1 MQSRYPTD
9 ETSRKCNRRTSLRF
23 DHAVRF
29 IVEEEE
35 EEGRDPNNSEG
46 VLVGVI
52 GRHGDGGG
60 GGECQ

>member
-9 ETSRKCNRRTSLRF
+9 ETSCKCNRRTSLRF

-29 IVEEEE
+29 IVEEE